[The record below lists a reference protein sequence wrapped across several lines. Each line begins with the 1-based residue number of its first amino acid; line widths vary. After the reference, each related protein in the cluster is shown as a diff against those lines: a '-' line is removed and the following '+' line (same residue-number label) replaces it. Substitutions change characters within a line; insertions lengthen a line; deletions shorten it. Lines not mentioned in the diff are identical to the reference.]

1 MRGEMAPILD
11 RHAAVRALTTAAE
24 AAPDAYPLYH
34 LRHEILHHETRR
46 RVIRAAVTV
55 TAPAMGGGPGRRT
68 AAFARAR
75 SMRPAGGAV
84 TKLRS
89 CTGGREK
96 ALGHLSS
103 ISSRSQLLLRLISL
117 LHLGIKS
124 LRIVPES
131 QSAST
136 RGAGPTGSS
145 RRRSARSWCHAPHC
159 GMRQRGSGR
168 RAARRPTTSA
178 RGREEA
184 RGAGCG
190 SS

>member
-1 MRGEMAPILD
+1 MRRGGELSEQQS
-11 RHAAVRALTTAAE
+11 V
-24 AAPDAYPLYH
+24 
-34 LRHEILHHETRR
+34 
-46 RVIRAAVTV
+46 V

-136 RGAGPTGSS
+136 RGAGPTGRS

-190 SS
+190 SN